1 MKRVILVTGGAG
13 YIGSH
18 TCVQLL
24 ERGFNVVVLDNYC
37 NSTPEALKRVE
48 QITGKFLI
56 RIEGDVR
63 DPVVLNRLFAEH
75 AFEGVMHFAGLKAV
89 GESAD
94 IPLTYYDVNVSG
106 SVALLKAMLA
116 HGVTRFIFSSSATVY
131 GDPQYLPL
139 DEQHRLDPVN
149 PYGRS
154 KFMAEEILRDF
165 CRAQPSWSVAI
176 LRYFNPV
183 GAHESGLIGED
194 PRGTPNNLMPY
205 VAQVA
210 VGRREALNV
219 FGQDYDTPDGTGIR
233 DFIHVTDLARGHVLA
248 LEALLQTEGLLT
260 LNLGTGT
267 GSSVLD
273 LVAAFSKASG
283 RDIPYQ
289 IQPRRVGD
297 VAVNYADC
305 RLAYERIGFKTE
317 RTLDDMCNDSWRWQS
332 NNPSGYGT

>member
-1 MKRVILVTGGAG
+1 MATSVLVTGGAG

-18 TCVQLL
+18 ACLELL
-24 ERGFNVVVLDNYC
+24 KREFNVVVLDNYC
-37 NSTPEALKRVE
+37 NSSPESLNRVE
-48 QITGKFLI
+48 QITGRPVI
-56 RIEGDVR
+56 RVVGDVR
-63 DPVVLNRLFAEH
+63 DPALLERVFSDY
-75 AFEGVMHFAGLKAV
+75 AFDGVMHFAGLKAV
-89 GESAD
+89 GESAEM
-94 IPLTYYDVNVSG
+94 PLTYYDVNVSG
-106 SVALLKAMLA
+106 SIALLKAMKA

-131 GDPQYLPL
+131 GDPLYLPL

-165 CRAQPSWSVAI
+165 CSAEPSWSVAI

-194 PRGTPNNLMPY
+194 PRGIPNNLMPY

-219 FGQDYDTPDGTGIR
+219 FGQDYETHDGTGIR

-248 LEALLQTEGLLT
+248 LETLLQSEGLLT

-283 RDIPYQ
+283 RDIPYT
-289 IQPRRVGD
+289 IQPRRAGD
-297 VAVNYADC
+297 VAVNYADG
-305 RLAYERIGFKTE
+305 RLAFERIGFKTE
-317 RTLDDMCNDSWRWQS
+317 RTLDDMCVDSWRWQS
-332 NNPSGYGT
+332 NNPNGYEC